1 MKKAVVNM
9 TNWELYIHDD
19 YYSLLGI
26 ADRHPTIGNNAYVS
40 QTSQLVDYSNDQF
53 LRKEKDLH
61 IEGQKEIKE
70 VIILDEKSNLA
81 AIGMD
86 EYKGEIEFVNGWLV
100 LKCFCYNK
108 LFEIT
113 HFLYHVVSWI
123 K

>member
-108 LFEIT
+108 LFEVT
-113 HFLYHVVSWI
+113 HFFLPCCFLD
-123 K
+123 